1 MFLEYISNM
10 YVLSVIATVIG
21 LCILYMYDKFEK
33 KQYTN
38 AIYMRIGIL
47 IFMSCLGTIYISR
60 MNFFQNNTNSMSGG
74 GSSSSGGGSTG
85 RGNIAISSM
94 TREQVVEEL
103 RHVVNVTMATISKT
117 DALPNLKLLLE

>member
-1 MFLEYISNM
+1 MAEVINFLPKGS
-10 YVLSVIATVIG
+10 SVCHRG
-21 LCILYMYDKFEK
+21 
-33 KQYTN
+33 
-38 AIYMRIGIL
+38 G
-47 IFMSCLGTIYISR
+47 
-60 MNFFQNNTNSMSGG
+60 SGG

>member
-1 MFLEYISNM
+1 MVSSSKHVSPCSLHGPEHGKHESYATPEGIARHMAEVINFLPEGSS
-10 YVLSVIATVIG
+10 LRHRG
-21 LCILYMYDKFEK
+21 
-33 KQYTN
+33 
-38 AIYMRIGIL
+38 G
-47 IFMSCLGTIYISR
+47 
-60 MNFFQNNTNSMSGG
+60 SGG
-74 GSSSSGGGSTG
+74 GSSSSSSGGGSTG

>member
-1 MFLEYISNM
+1 MAEVINFLPEGSS
-10 YVLSVIATVIG
+10 LRHRG
-21 LCILYMYDKFEK
+21 
-33 KQYTN
+33 
-38 AIYMRIGIL
+38 G
-47 IFMSCLGTIYISR
+47 
-60 MNFFQNNTNSMSGG
+60 SGG
-74 GSSSSGGGSTG
+74 GSSSSSSGGGSTG